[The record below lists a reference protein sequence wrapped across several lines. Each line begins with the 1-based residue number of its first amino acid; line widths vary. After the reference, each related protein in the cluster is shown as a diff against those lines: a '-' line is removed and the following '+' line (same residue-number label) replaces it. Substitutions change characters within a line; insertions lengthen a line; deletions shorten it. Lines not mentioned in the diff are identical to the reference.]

1 MELFNLEDEIMRAWT
16 TVEDIDNILWALM
29 DRTKEP
35 DADEV
40 ANLLIGLSA
49 TTNIRMQKLFSSYEH
64 VLKLHFDA
72 LKEAKDHVE
81 KVVSKKKPLTKK
93 K

>member
-35 DADEV
+35 DEDEV

-49 TTNIRMQKLFSSYEH
+49 STNIRMQKLFASYER

-72 LKEAKDHVE
+72 TKAAKAHAE
-81 KVVSKKKPLTKK
+81 NMVSKKKPLTKK